1 MNISIEYCAMWNYLP
16 KASSLEVELKN
27 NFPQANISLISSGGG
42 VFEIS
47 LNGNL
52 IFSKK
57 ALNRFP
63 EDGEIKKLVMDR
75 QK

>member
-1 MNISIEYCAMWNYLP
+1 LP

-27 NFPQANISLISSGGG
+27 NFPQADISLISSGGG

-47 LNGNL
+47 LNGDL

-63 EDGEIKKLVMDR
+63 ENGEIKKLIMDR
-75 QK
+75 LE

>member
-1 MNISIEYCAMWNYLP
+1 MP

-27 NFPQANISLISSGGG
+27 NFPQADISLISSGGG

-63 EDGEIKKLVMDR
+63 EDGEIKKLIMDR
-75 QK
+75 LE

>member
-1 MNISIEYCAMWNYLP
+1 MP

-27 NFPQANISLISSGGG
+27 NFPQADISLISSGGG

-47 LNGNL
+47 LNDDL

-63 EDGEIKKLVMDR
+63 EGGEIKKLIMER
-75 QK
+75 LE